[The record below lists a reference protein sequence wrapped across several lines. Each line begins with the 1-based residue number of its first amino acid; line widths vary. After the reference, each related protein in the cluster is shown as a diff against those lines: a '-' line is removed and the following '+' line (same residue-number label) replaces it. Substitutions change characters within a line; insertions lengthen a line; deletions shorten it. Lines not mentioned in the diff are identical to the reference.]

1 MVRKKGKLARVLE
14 EFEKKF
20 IISTMQKHD
29 WSRKRTA
36 EELGIPLSTLKFK
49 MRKLGI
55 YEIVPGRKKKEES

>member
-1 MVRKKGKLARVLE
+1 MARKKGKLARVME

-20 IISTMQKHD
+20 IISTMQKLD

-55 YEIVPGRKKKEES
+55 YEIVPGRKRKEES